1 MLDEQRNF
9 ISVLHVLQSPFLSS
23 ATQFRF
29 ASENDCSLFIERTV
43 TMKKIACILIVFAC
57 ILCIHTSSFAD
68 SVNLPAGLV
77 EVKEEAFYGNTSI
90 TEVRVPEGTTTI
102 GPRAF
107 SHSGLRKIYLP
118 ASVNSIDSTAFN
130 DLTQNFMIVAPKNS
144 YSYQYAISHHYS
156 IDIKESF
163 TIESAIGD
171 NFMVESIID
180 YGQDILVICSVLPE
194 YSDENGYTS
203 FVLGYGIQGNQI
215 ISEAISLEDLK
226 QGYTFSFSKAEI
238 GQHNIPPIITLYA
251 DIKDTYTKKS
261 DIGDNFLIKSIID
274 YGQDILVIC
283 SVLSEYSDEN
293 GYTSF
298 VLGYGIPG
306 NQIIS
311 EAISLHDLKQGYTYS
326 ISKNR
331 TNQHG
336 LPPVISLYADIK
348 DSYSV
353 ESDIGDNFVL
363 ISIIDDGRFVL
374 VRCSVILDYSTD
386 ENTKFTL
393 CYGVIGNCIYR
404 RGISLEDLKK
414 GFIAD
419 FSKEVINQH
428 HIPSVI
434 MLCIE

>member
-1 MLDEQRNF
+1 
-9 ISVLHVLQSPFLSS
+9 
-23 ATQFRF
+23 
-29 ASENDCSLFIERTV
+29 
-43 TMKKIACILIVFAC
+43 MKKIACILIVFAC

-77 EVKEEAFYGNTSI
+77 EVKEEAFYGNTNI

-203 FVLGYGIQGNQI
+203 FVLGYGI
-215 ISEAISLEDLK
+215 
-226 QGYTFSFSKAEI
+226 
-238 GQHNIPPIITLYA
+238 
-251 DIKDTYTKKS
+251 
-261 DIGDNFLIKSIID
+261 
-274 YGQDILVIC
+274 
-283 SVLSEYSDEN
+283 
-293 GYTSF
+293 
-298 VLGYGIPG
+298 PG

-331 TNQHG
+331 INQHG

-404 RGISLEDLKK
+404 REISLEDLKK

-419 FSKEVINQH
+419 FSKEVINQY
-428 HIPSVI
+428 HIPSAI